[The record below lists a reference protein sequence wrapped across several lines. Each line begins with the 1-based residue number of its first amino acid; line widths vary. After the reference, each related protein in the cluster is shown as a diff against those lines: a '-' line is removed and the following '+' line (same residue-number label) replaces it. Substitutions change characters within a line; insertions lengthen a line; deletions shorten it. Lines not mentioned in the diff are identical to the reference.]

1 MCCIS
6 AEVMLTE
13 RQSNLVKE
21 AGRHR
26 DLVIKVKNVV
36 IWSAVVLE
44 VRRWWRQ
51 VECRNVTEVGR
62 QSGGS
67 EAVTKVVM

>member
-1 MCCIS
+1 MCGIS

-13 RQSNLVKE
+13 RQSNRVKE

-36 IWSAVVLE
+36 IWSAVVPE
-44 VRRWWRQ
+44 VRRWWR
-51 VECRNVTEVGR
+51 
-62 QSGGS
+62 
-67 EAVTKVVM
+67 